1 MKIRFSDNNQ
11 INGLPRNETPGQING
26 RAHQRGESAVFNI
39 HTDAIPYLSFDV
51 FDRLGVPNLY
61 STRYMSYDDAK
72 GEGVSGIRCAVM
84 KTESVEEASPICRAN
99 RDRLAHQ
106 LGSSLEMEL
115 VTDQKHTNNVYVAT
129 KEEDLGVATVG
140 TFALHRQ
147 YVDGIVTDIPGALL
161 TAFGGDCPP
170 VYLIDPVRGVAGLVH
185 AGWKGT
191 LGKIPQVAIAQMTL
205 RFGCDPAD
213 MYAAI
218 GPGVC
223 ADCYEMGDEVYDA
236 FTSEWGREDA
246 DRILRRYAPGTES
259 EAYRRISGAARKTAA
274 AADGADVNEVVSAYT
289 VGKYHLDLRAANL
302 LTLLRAGVPEDHI
315 AVSDVCTMCNT
326 DVFYSYRG
334 RCLENEQVAML
345 VNPAKPDGQ
354 SNPAGRSKPEGAA
367 GPVNAERSV

>member
-1 MKIRFSDNNQ
+1 MHNAYWSGAPAYDKIEKTMKTRFGNSK
-11 INGLPRNETPGQING
+11 
-26 RAHQRGESAVFNI
+26 VFNI
-39 HTDAIPYLSFDV
+39 HTDDIPYLSV
-51 FDRLGVPNLY
+51 GMFDRLGVPNLY
-61 STRYMSYDDAK
+61 STRFTSYDGAK

-84 KTESVEEASPICRAN
+84 KTDRLEEASPVCRAN

-106 LGSSLEMEL
+106 LASSLEMEL
-115 VTDQKHTNNVYVAT
+115 VTDQKHTNHVYVAT

-170 VYLIDPVRGVAGLVH
+170 VYIIDPVRGVAGLVH

-223 ADCYEMGDEVYDA
+223 ADCYEMGDEVYDTFA
-236 FTSEWGREDA
+236 AEWGREDA
-246 DRILRRYAPGTES
+246 DRILRRYAPGSES
-259 EAYRRISGAARKTAA
+259 EAYRRIIGT
-274 AADGADVNEVVSAYT
+274 GT
-289 VGKYHLDLRAANL
+289 GKYHLDLREANR
-302 LTLLRAGVPEDHI
+302 LTLLRAGVPEDRI

-345 VNPAKPDGQ
+345 VNT
-354 SNPAGRSKPEGAA
+354 
-367 GPVNAERSV
+367 VRSV